1 MDIIKQAR
9 AIETVDFSMEAAT
22 SLLVGGPM
30 PDPAEEIDEAM
41 SKTSRADAY
50 HRRIHIRLF
59 NMNRSDVGA
68 ILNADPETPRRLEEM
83 LEWLDLAD
91 RLRGDERR
99 WLRDVQAV
107 CMRCQ
112 AAGQC
117 ENWLSGDRKGDIG
130 EFCPN
135 AETFKALRG

>member
-1 MDIIKQAR
+1 MDSVMVCVGATR
-9 AIETVDFSMEAAT
+9 LRHCLVDFLGGIRHWAANEKARRR
-22 SLLVGGPM
+22 LR
-30 PDPAEEIDEAM
+30 AEIDGLDR
-41 SKTSRADAY
+41 TGLLDDVLRD
-50 HRRIHIRLF
+50 F

-99 WLRDVQAV
+99 WLRDIQTV

-117 ENWLSGDRKGDIG
+117 ENWLSGDR
-130 EFCPN
+130 
-135 AETFKALRG
+135 